1 MKKNKSKIAKR
12 KKPRRPKSIRQNR
25 EMPTRKELEAW
36 AKRTGQK
43 KLLIRQNLWNEMP
56 TRKELEA
63 WAQDNNKVHF
73 INFRGHKLVL
83 FNPDRFVWNAFG
95 KDSIDRDNRLS
106 DEQWYEMKCDEDYLC
121 FNLEDIDDA
130 CQEAIENYLKN
141 NEEDEWEQ
149 TSKRCRD

>member
-25 EMPTRKELEAW
+25 
-36 AKRTGQK
+36 
-43 KLLIRQNLWNEMP
+43 EMP

-121 FNLEDIDDA
+121 FNLEDIDEA

-141 NEEDEWEQ
+141 NEEDDGYDLDSEGWSPCDWREFARVNIKGKSYNHEKVDEVK
-149 TSKRCRD
+149 T